1 MRRRGDLGTAVVL
14 AIMLH
19 VGLVVAAAWC
29 RRQSPLAPQFV
40 FGESAV
46 RMTLVA
52 APPVVAEPEPELPR
66 PEPVEPL
73 PELPEE
79 PALLPLPEPEPDEPV
94 EAFEPDPIVKPVIA
108 PEPTPAE
115 LDADT
120 RHKGVET
127 SAVDTRSVRP
137 RYPLGS
143 RLRGEEG
150 LVELTVRV
158 DASGEATDV
167 DVTASSGY
175 SALDRAAVKAAWK
188 ARYVSRDGRPH
199 AGETTFGVRFRLDD

>member
-1 MRRRGDLGTAVVL
+1 MRRHGDLFVAVVL
-14 AIMLH
+14 ALMLH
-19 VGLVVAAAWC
+19 VGLVAGAAWY
-29 RRQSPLAPQFV
+29 RRQAPLEPEFV

-52 APPVVAEPEPELPR
+52 SPPVVTEPEPEPR
-66 PEPVEPL
+66 PDPIEPL

-79 PALLPLPEPEPDEPV
+79 AALLPLPEPEPDEPV
-94 EAFEPDPIVKPVIA
+94 EEPDPDPIVEPVVA
-108 PEPTPAE
+108 PEPAPVE

-120 RHKGVET
+120 RDKGVET
-127 SAVDTRSVRP
+127 SAIDTGAVRP

-150 LVELTVRV
+150 LVQLTVRV
-158 DASGEATDV
+158 DASGQAV
-167 DVTASSGY
+167 DVRIADSSGY

-188 ARYVSRDGRPH
+188 ARYVTRTGDTRP
-199 AGETTFGVRFRLDD
+199 GETTFAVRFRLED